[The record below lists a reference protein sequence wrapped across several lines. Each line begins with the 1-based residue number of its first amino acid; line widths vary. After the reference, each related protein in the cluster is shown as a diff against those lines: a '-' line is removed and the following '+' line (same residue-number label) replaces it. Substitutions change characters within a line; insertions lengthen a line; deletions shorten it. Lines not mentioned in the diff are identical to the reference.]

1 MSSHRQI
8 FKSTAL
14 IGGAQ
19 IINMGIGIV
28 RTKALAVLLGPSG
41 MGLAG
46 LYMSATSLIGSVAG
60 LGLNASGV
68 RQIAEAA
75 GTQDETRIAR
85 TIITVRR
92 VALISGIV
100 GMLAV
105 LALAPLLSRTTFG
118 DHNHVFGIGLMSLTL
133 LFGGISAGQSAL
145 LQGLRRLRDLA
156 TSQIMGVLFGA
167 VVSVALVWWLRQQG
181 IVPYLVAISAFG
193 ILLSWWFARR
203 VPVQRVTVTWRETL
217 AESRSLLGLGLA
229 FTVSAFISSS
239 TAYLTRVLVQRQL
252 GMEAVGIY
260 TATWTLSAYYVGFVL
275 SAMGVDF
282 MPRLTAAANDHP
294 TMNRLVNE
302 QTEMG
307 VLIAVPGV
315 LATLTLAPWVMKVF
329 YSGAF
334 VQGADVVR
342 WQILGVFLRVVS
354 WPMGYMLIAKGKGL
368 LFTLTELASGM
379 VNVGLIFLCIKL
391 WKLEGVGIAFALLYV
406 FVTALMIV
414 VTWRLTGFRWSAT
427 ALKILGPAV
436 LILGA
441 IFCCTRFLPERWS
454 IGIGLAATAMAAVV
468 SLLAMQKLLGVNLWQ
483 TVRRKFQFR
492 TALSPK

>member
-282 MPRLTAAANDHP
+282 MPRLTAAANDHA

-492 TALSPK
+492 TA

>member
-19 IINMGIGIV
+19 VINMGIGIV
-28 RTKALAVLLGPSG
+28 RTKALAVLLGPAG

-46 LYMSATSLIGSVAG
+46 LYMTATGLVGSVAG
-60 LGLNASGV
+60 LGINASGV

-75 GTQDETRIAR
+75 GTNDQTRIAR
-85 TIITVRR
+85 TIISLRR
-92 VALISGIV
+92 VALISGLL
-100 GMLAV
+100 GMVLV

-118 DHNHVFGIGLMSLTL
+118 DNKHIFGIALMSLTL
-133 LFGGISAGQSAL
+133 LFGGISAGQGAL

-156 TSQIMGVLFGA
+156 ASQVLGVGFGA
-167 VVSVALVWWLRQQG
+167 VVSIALVWWLREQG

-193 ILLSWWFARR
+193 VLLSWWYARR
-203 VPVQRVTVTWRETL
+203 VPVQRVTVTWKETL
-217 AESRSLLGLGLA
+217 VESRSLLGLGLA
-229 FTVSAFISSS
+229 FTVAALIASG

-282 MPRLTAAANDHP
+282 MPRLTAVAHDHAI
-294 TMNRLVNE
+294 MNRLVNE

-354 WPMGYMLIAKGKGL
+354 WPMGYMLIAKGKSL
-368 LFTLTELASGM
+368 LFTLAELAFGV
-379 VNVGLIFLCIKL
+379 VNVGLILLCMKL
-391 WKLEGVGIAFALLYV
+391 WKLEGVGVSFALSYLFQIV
-406 FVTALMIV
+406 MMAL

-427 ALKILGPAV
+427 ALKILVPAI

-441 IFCCTRFLPERWS
+441 IFVCTRFLPERWS
-454 IGIGLAATAMAAVV
+454 IGIGLVATAVAGVV
-468 SLLAMQKLLGVNLWQ
+468 SLLALQKLLGVNLWQ
-483 TVRRKFQFR
+483 AVRRKFQ
-492 TALSPK
+492 TNL

>member
-1 MSSHRQI
+1 
-8 FKSTAL
+8 
-14 IGGAQ
+14 
-19 IINMGIGIV
+19 
-28 RTKALAVLLGPSG
+28 

-492 TALSPK
+492 TA

>member
-14 IGGAQ
+14 IGGMQ
-19 IINMGIGIV
+19 VINMGIGIV
-28 RTKALAVLLGPSG
+28 RTKALAVLLGPTG

-46 LYMSATSLIGSVAG
+46 LYVTATGLIGSVAG

-75 GTQDETRIAR
+75 GTHDETRIAR
-85 TIITVRR
+85 TIITLRR
-92 VALISGIV
+92 VALISGII

-118 DHNHVFGIGLMSLTL
+118 DDKHVFGIALMSLTL
-133 LFGGISAGQSAL
+133 LFGGISAGQNAL
-145 LQGLRRLRDLA
+145 LQGLRRLRALA
-156 TSQIMGVLFGA
+156 ASQVLGIGFGA
-167 VVSVALVWWLRQQG
+167 VVSIALVWWLREQG

-193 ILLSWWFARR
+193 ILLSWWYARR
-203 VPVQRVTVTWRETL
+203 VPVQRVTVTWKETL
-217 AESRSLLGLGLA
+217 VESRSLLGLGLA
-229 FTVSAFISSS
+229 FTVSAMIGSG

-260 TATWTLSAYYVGFVL
+260 TATWTLSTYYVGIVL
-275 SAMGVDF
+275 TAMGTDF
-282 MPRLTAAANDHP
+282 MPRLTAAANDHA

-334 VQGADVVR
+334 VQGADVAR

-354 WPMGYMLIAKGKGL
+354 WPLGIVLIAKGKSL
-368 LFTLTELASGM
+368 LFTLAELAFGV
-379 VNVGLIFLCIKL
+379 VNVALILLCMKL
-391 WKLEGVGIAFALLYV
+391 WKLEGVGVSFALSYLAHTV
-406 FVTALMIV
+406 MMAIII
-414 VTWRLTGFRWSAT
+414 WRLTGFCWSAT
-427 ALKILGPAV
+427 ALKILAPAIV
-436 LILGA
+436 ILGA
-441 IFCCTRFLPERWS
+441 IFCSSRFLSERWS
-454 IGIGLAATAMAAVV
+454 IGIGLVATAVAGVV
-468 SLLAMQKLLGVNLWQ
+468 SLLALQKLLGVNLWQ
-483 TVRRKFQFR
+483 TVRRKFQ
-492 TALSPK
+492 TNL

>member
-1 MSSHRQI
+1 
-8 FKSTAL
+8 
-14 IGGAQ
+14 
-19 IINMGIGIV
+19 
-28 RTKALAVLLGPSG
+28 
-41 MGLAG
+41 
-46 LYMSATSLIGSVAG
+46 
-60 LGLNASGV
+60 
-68 RQIAEAA
+68 
-75 GTQDETRIAR
+75 
-85 TIITVRR
+85 
-92 VALISGIV
+92 
-100 GMLAV
+100 
-105 LALAPLLSRTTFG
+105 
-118 DHNHVFGIGLMSLTL
+118 MSLTL

-492 TALSPK
+492 TA

>member
-492 TALSPK
+492 TA

>member
-19 IINMGIGIV
+19 VINMGIGIV
-28 RTKALAVLLGPSG
+28 RTKALAVMLGPAG

-46 LYMSATSLIGSVAG
+46 LYMAATGLIGSVVG

-68 RQIAEAA
+68 RQIADAA
-75 GTQDETRIAR
+75 GTNDETRIAR

-105 LALAPLLSRTTFG
+105 LVLAPLLSRTTFG
-118 DHNHVFGIGLMSLTL
+118 DDKHIFGIALMSLTL

-145 LQGLRRLRDLA
+145 LQGLRRLRDLVA
-156 TSQIMGVLFGA
+156 SQVLGVGFGA
-167 VVSVALVWWLRQQG
+167 VASIALVWWLREQG
-181 IVPYLVAISAFG
+181 IVPFLVAISAFG
-193 ILLSWWFARR
+193 ILLSWWYARR
-203 VPVQRVTVTWRETL
+203 VPVQRVVVTWKETF

-229 FTVSAFISSS
+229 FMVSGLIGAG
-239 TAYLTRVLVQRQL
+239 TAYLTRILVQREL
-252 GMEAVGIY
+252 SMEAVGIY
-260 TATWTLSAYYVGFVL
+260 SATLTLSSYYVGFVL
-275 SAMGVDF
+275 GAMGTDF
-282 MPRLTAAANDHP
+282 MPRLTAAAHHDQ

-315 LATLTLAPWVMKVF
+315 LATLTLAPWVLKLF
-329 YSGAF
+329 YSEAF
-334 VQGADVVR
+334 VQGAEVVR

-354 WPMGYMLIAKGKGL
+354 WPMGFMLIAKGKSL
-368 LFTLTELASGM
+368 LYMLTELAAGA
-379 VNVGLIFLCIKL
+379 VNVGLILLCMKL
-391 WKLEGVGIAFALLYV
+391 WKLEGVGITFALLYV
-406 FVTALMIV
+406 FYTTLMVAV
-414 VTWRLTGFRWSAT
+414 VWRLTGFRWSAT

-441 IFCCTRFLPERWS
+441 IFCSSRFLPDQWS
-454 IGIGLAATAMAAVV
+454 IGIGLAATAVASVV
-468 SLLAMQKLLGVNLWQ
+468 SLLALQKLLGVNLWQ
-483 TVRRKFQFR
+483 SIKRKFFP
-492 TALSPK
+492 AV

>member
-14 IGGAQ
+14 IGGMQ
-19 IINMGIGIV
+19 VINMGIGIV
-28 RTKALAVLLGPSG
+28 RTKALAVLLGPAG

-46 LYMSATSLIGSVAG
+46 LYMTATGLVGSVAG
-60 LGLNASGV
+60 LGINASGV

-75 GTQDETRIAR
+75 GTHDETRIAR
-85 TIITVRR
+85 TIITLRR
-92 VALISGIV
+92 IALISGFL
-100 GMLAV
+100 GMALV

-118 DHNHVFGIGLMSLTL
+118 DDKHIFGVALMSLTL
-133 LFGGISAGQSAL
+133 LFGGISAGQNAL

-156 TSQIMGVLFGA
+156 ASQVLGVGFGA
-167 VVSVALVWWLRQQG
+167 VVSIALVWWLREQG

-193 ILLSWWFARR
+193 ILLSWWYARR
-203 VPVQRVTVTWRETL
+203 VPVQRVMVTWKETL
-217 AESRSLLGLGLA
+217 VESRSLLGLGLA
-229 FTVSAFISSS
+229 FTVAALIASG

-282 MPRLTAAANDHP
+282 MPRLTAVANDHAI
-294 TMNRLVNE
+294 MNRLVNE

-354 WPMGYMLIAKGKGL
+354 WPMGYVLVAKGKSL
-368 LFTLTELASGM
+368 LFTLNELAFGV
-379 VNVGLIFLCIKL
+379 VNVGLILLCMKL
-391 WKLEGVGIAFALLYV
+391 WKLEGVGVSFALSYLFYTMMLA
-406 FVTALMIV
+406 FI
-414 VTWRLTGFRWSAT
+414 TWRLTGFRWSAT
-427 ALKILGPAV
+427 ALKILAPAILV
-436 LILGA
+436 LGA
-441 IFCCTRFLPERWS
+441 IFGCTRFLPERWS
-454 IGIGLAATAMAAVV
+454 IGIGLVATAVASAA
-468 SLLAMQKLLGVNLWQ
+468 SLLALQKLLGVNLWQ
-483 TVRRKFQFR
+483 AVRRKFQQV
-492 TALSPK
+492 

>member
-1 MSSHRQI
+1 
-8 FKSTAL
+8 
-14 IGGAQ
+14 
-19 IINMGIGIV
+19 
-28 RTKALAVLLGPSG
+28 
-41 MGLAG
+41 
-46 LYMSATSLIGSVAG
+46 
-60 LGLNASGV
+60 
-68 RQIAEAA
+68 
-75 GTQDETRIAR
+75 
-85 TIITVRR
+85 
-92 VALISGIV
+92 
-100 GMLAV
+100 
-105 LALAPLLSRTTFG
+105 
-118 DHNHVFGIGLMSLTL
+118 
-133 LFGGISAGQSAL
+133 
-145 LQGLRRLRDLA
+145 
-156 TSQIMGVLFGA
+156 
-167 VVSVALVWWLRQQG
+167 
-181 IVPYLVAISAFG
+181 
-193 ILLSWWFARR
+193 
-203 VPVQRVTVTWRETL
+203 
-217 AESRSLLGLGLA
+217 
-229 FTVSAFISSS
+229 
-239 TAYLTRVLVQRQL
+239 
-252 GMEAVGIY
+252 MEAVGIY

-334 VQGADVVR
+334 EQGADVVR

-492 TALSPK
+492 TA

>member
-8 FKSTAL
+8 FKSTAI

-19 IINMGIGIV
+19 VINMGIGIV
-28 RTKALAVLLGPSG
+28 RTKALAVLLGTAG

-46 LYMSATSLIGSVAG
+46 LDLSATALIGSVAG

-75 GTQDETRIAR
+75 GTNDETRIAR
-85 TIITVRR
+85 TVITLRR
-92 VALISGIV
+92 VALISGLL
-100 GMLAV
+100 GMALV

-118 DHNHVFGIGLMSLTL
+118 DDKHIWGVALMSLTL

-156 TSQIMGVLFGA
+156 ASQVLGVGFGA
-167 VVSVALVWWLRQQG
+167 VVSVALVWWLREQG
-181 IVPYLVAISAFG
+181 IVPFLVVISAFG
-193 ILLSWWFARR
+193 ILLSWWYARR
-203 VPVQRVTVTWRETL
+203 VPVQRVTVTWKETL
-217 AESRSLLGLGLA
+217 AESRSLLCLGLA
-229 FTVSAFISSS
+229 FTVSAMIGSA

-260 TATWTLSAYYVGFVL
+260 TATWTLSTYYVGFVL
-275 SAMGVDF
+275 TAMGTDF
-282 MPRLTAAANDHP
+282 MPRLTAAAHDHA
-294 TMNRLVNE
+294 TVNRLVNE
-302 QTEMG
+302 QAEMG

-354 WPMGYMLIAKGKGL
+354 WPMGYMLIAKGKSL
-368 LFTLTELASGM
+368 LFTLTELASGVM
-379 VNVGLIFLCIKL
+379 NVGLILLCMRL
-391 WKLEGVGIAFALLYV
+391 WKLEGVGVSFALSYLAY
-406 FVTALMIV
+406 TAMMAV
-414 VTWRLTGFRWSAT
+414 VVWRLTGFRWSAT
-427 ALKILGPAV
+427 ALKILAPTI

-441 IFCCTRFLPERWS
+441 IFGCTRVLPERW
-454 IGIGLAATAMAAVV
+454 G
-468 SLLAMQKLLGVNLWQ
+468 
-483 TVRRKFQFR
+483 
-492 TALSPK
+492 

>member
-19 IINMGIGIV
+19 VINMAIGIV

-41 MGLAG
+41 IGLAG
-46 LYMSATSLIGSVAG
+46 LYMSATGLIGSVAG

-75 GTQDETRIAR
+75 GTRDETRIAR

-118 DHNHVFGIGLMSLTL
+118 DNKHVFGIALMSLTL
-133 LFGGISAGQSAL
+133 LFGGISAGQNAL
-145 LQGLRRLRDLA
+145 LQGLRRLRNLA
-156 TSQIMGVLFGA
+156 ASQVMGVGFGA
-167 VVSVALVWWLRQQG
+167 VVSIALVWWLREQG

-193 ILLSWWFARR
+193 TLLSWWYARR
-203 VPVQRVTVTWRETL
+203 VPMQGVTVTWKETL
-217 AESRSLLGLGLA
+217 VESRGLLGLGLA
-229 FTVSAFISSS
+229 FTVSALIAGG
-239 TAYLTRVLVQRQL
+239 TAYLTQVLVRRQL

-260 TATWTLSAYYVGFVL
+260 TATWTLSSYYVGFVL
-275 SAMGVDF
+275 SAMGMDF
-282 MPRLTAAANDHP
+282 MPRLTAAANDHA

-302 QTEMG
+302 QAEMG

-315 LATLTLAPWVMKVF
+315 LATLTLTPWVIKVF

-354 WPMGYMLIAKGKGL
+354 WPMGYMLIAKGKSL
-368 LFTLTELASGM
+368 LFTLTELASGV
-379 VNVGLIFLCIKL
+379 VNVGLIFWCMKL
-391 WKLEGVGIAFALLYV
+391 WKLEGVGVSFALSYLAY
-406 FVTALMIV
+406 TAMMALV
-414 VTWRLTGFRWSAT
+414 VWQMTGFRWSAT
-427 ALKILGPAV
+427 ALKILVPAV
-436 LILGA
+436 VILGA
-441 IFCCTRFLPERWS
+441 IFGCTRFLPERWG
-454 IGIGLAATAMAAVV
+454 IVIGLVATTVAGVV
-468 SLLAMQKLLGVNLWQ
+468 SLLALQQLLGVNLLARIQSKLAWAQ
-483 TVRRKFQFR
+483 K
-492 TALSPK
+492 

>member
-19 IINMGIGIV
+19 VINMGIGIV
-28 RTKALAVLLGPSG
+28 RTKALALMLGPAG

-46 LYMSATSLIGSVAG
+46 LYMTATGLIGSVAG

-75 GTQDETRIAR
+75 STNDEIRVAR
-85 TIITVRR
+85 TIITLRR
-92 VALISGIV
+92 VSLISGV
-100 GMLAV
+100 FGMLLL
-105 LALAPLLSRTTFG
+105 LALAPTLSRTTFG
-118 DHNHVFGIGLMSLTL
+118 DDKHVFGVALMSLTL
-133 LFGGISAGQSAL
+133 LFGGISAGQGAL
-145 LQGLRRLRDLA
+145 LQGLRRLRDLVE
-156 TSQIMGVLFGA
+156 SQIVGALFGTVA
-167 VVSVALVWWLRQQG
+167 SVALVWWLREQG

-193 ILLSWWFARR
+193 ILLTWWFARR

-217 AESRSLLGLGLA
+217 TESRGLLGLGLA
-229 FTVSAFISSS
+229 FTVSAFIGSG
-239 TAYLTRVLVQRQL
+239 TAYLTRILVQRQL

-275 SAMGVDF
+275 SAMGTDF
-282 MPRLTAAANDHP
+282 MPRLTASVNDHA

-307 VLIAVPGV
+307 VLIAMPGV

-342 WQILGVFLRVVS
+342 WQILGVFLRVVC
-354 WPMGYMLIAKGKGL
+354 WPMGFMLIAKGKSI
-368 LFTLTELASGM
+368 LFTLSELAFG
-379 VNVGLIFLCIKL
+379 VINVGLILLCMKL
-391 WKLEGVGIAFALLYV
+391 WKLEGVGVSFALSYLAYTV
-406 FVTALMIV
+406 MMAV
-414 VTWRLTGFRWSAT
+414 VVRRLTGFRWSAT
-427 ALKILGPAV
+427 ALKILAPAV
-436 LILGA
+436 LILAA
-441 IFCCTRFLPERWS
+441 IFGCTRFLPERWS
-454 IGIGLAATAMAAVV
+454 VGIGLIMTAAAG
-468 SLLAMQKLLGVNLWQ
+468 LASVLALQKLLGVNLWELF
-483 TVRRKFQFR
+483 RRKLG
-492 TALSPK
+492 LSNKISG

>member
-14 IGGAQ
+14 IGGTQ
-19 IINMGIGIV
+19 VINMGIGIV
-28 RTKALAVLLGPSG
+28 RTKALAVLLGPAG

-46 LYMSATSLIGSVAG
+46 LYMTATGLIGSVAG
-60 LGLNASGV
+60 LGLNTSGV

-85 TIITVRR
+85 TIIILRR
-92 VALISGIV
+92 VTLISGLL
-100 GMLAV
+100 GMALV

-118 DHNHVFGIGLMSLTL
+118 DHNHVFGIALMSLTL
-133 LFGGISAGQSAL
+133 LFGGISAGQRAL

-156 TSQIMGVLFGA
+156 ASQVLGAGFGT
-167 VVSVALVWWLRQQG
+167 VVSIALVWWLREQG
-181 IVPYLVAISAFG
+181 IVPYLVAISAFS
-193 ILLSWWFARR
+193 ILLSWWYARR
-203 VPVQRVTVTWRETL
+203 VPLQRVTVTWKETL
-217 AESRSLLGLGLA
+217 VESRGLLSLGLA
-229 FTVSAFISSS
+229 FTVSAMIVSG

-260 TATWTLSAYYVGFVL
+260 TATWTLSSYYVGFVL
-275 SAMGVDF
+275 SAMGTDF
-282 MPRLTAAANDHP
+282 MPRLTAAANDHA

-307 VLIAVPGV
+307 MLIAVPGV

-334 VQGADVVR
+334 VPGADVAR

-354 WPMGYMLIAKGKGL
+354 WPLGYMLIAKGKSL
-368 LFTLTELASGM
+368 LFTLTELASGV
-379 VNVGLIFLCIKL
+379 VNVGLIFLCMKL
-391 WKLEGVGIAFALLYV
+391 WKLEGVGVSFALLYV
-406 FVTALMIV
+406 FYTALMV
-414 VTWRLTGFRWSAT
+414 VVAWRLTGFRWSAT
-427 ALKILGPAV
+427 ALKILAPTV

-441 IFCCTRFLPERWS
+441 IFVCTRFLPVRWS
-454 IGIGLAATAMAAVV
+454 VGIGLAATAVASAA
-468 SLLAMQKLLGVNLWQ
+468 SLLALQKLLGVNLWQ
-483 TVRRKFQFR
+483 TVRRKFR
-492 TALSPK
+492 PAD

>member
-282 MPRLTAAANDHP
+282 MPRLTAVANDHAI
-294 TMNRLVNE
+294 MNRLVNE

-492 TALSPK
+492 TA